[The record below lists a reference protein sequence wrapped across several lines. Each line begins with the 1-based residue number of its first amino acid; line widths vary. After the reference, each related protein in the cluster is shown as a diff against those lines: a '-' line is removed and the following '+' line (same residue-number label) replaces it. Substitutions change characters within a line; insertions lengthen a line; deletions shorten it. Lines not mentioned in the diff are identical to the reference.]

1 MIIDSCRHRLTC
13 TTLALMRQNVSMADT
28 RVKGSSA
35 LKRVRGTTRTLQSD
49 KDEYGLSVKTMDR
62 MQSVWALRMRG
73 YSFRAIA
80 EQLGISQ
87 ATAWRDCQAA
97 PDGVPLM
104 DDTSIA
110 RSQLLNGHRILLNHL
125 LSEVEEQRQNGQRIV
140 QRGADGSESVTIK
153 PMDAKL
159 IGEAG
164 RCLDRAARLLGL
176 LDGPIEGGGS
186 TQQTTIVLSS
196 PSDGPAFESRW
207 SEAQAIADGA
217 VKAMPENSGEK
228 SQLDNASGMD

>member
-1 MIIDSCRHRLTC
+1 M
-13 TTLALMRQNVSMADT
+13 
-28 RVKGSSA
+28 KGSPS
-35 LKRVRGTTRTLQSD
+35 LKRVRGTIRSRKSD
-49 KDEYGLSVKTMDR
+49 KDEYGLNIKTMDR
-62 MQSVWALRMRG
+62 MESVWALRVRG

-87 ATAWRDCQAA
+87 VTAWRDCQAA

-104 DDTSIA
+104 DDVSIA

-140 QRGADGSESVTIK
+140 QRNPDGRESVTIK

-176 LDGPIEGGGS
+176 LDGPIEGGGGS
-186 TQQTTIVLSS
+186 TQTTVIQLQS
-196 PSDGPAFESRW
+196 PVDGPGFEAKWARA
-207 SEAQAIADGA
+207 E
-217 VKAMPENSGEK
+217 
-228 SQLDNASGMD
+228 